1 MRVTPDKGKRCL
13 ACAGP
18 CLTRDEWL
26 DMRRL
31 GRGAAVG
38 LRARLE
44 SQGVAKETLN
54 KAPTPRTRRFAQ
66 VSRMSAPPPFLS
78 SAASNTGCAA
88 PGRAASHTPP
98 SLPTPALSPLR
109 EVPKIPVPLAC
120 SLRLRKHRTKH
131 PAEPAMRQGWV
142 WWIAYAITASL
153 LDGVRRGRRR
163 RVGNVG
169 DEYW

>member
-1 MRVTPDKGKRCL
+1 
-13 ACAGP
+13 
-18 CLTRDEWL
+18 
-26 DMRRL
+26 
-31 GRGAAVG
+31 
-38 LRARLE
+38 
-44 SQGVAKETLN
+44 
-54 KAPTPRTRRFAQ
+54 
-66 VSRMSAPPPFLS
+66 MSAPPPFLS

-142 WWIAYAITASL
+142 WWIAYARGMSRQTQQHRSSSVDARKRWHEWIYL
-153 LDGVRRGRRR
+153 LMRDVVPDVSGRKLIGR
-163 RVGNVG
+163 
-169 DEYW
+169 

>member
-1 MRVTPDKGKRCL
+1 
-13 ACAGP
+13 
-18 CLTRDEWL
+18 
-26 DMRRL
+26 
-31 GRGAAVG
+31 
-38 LRARLE
+38 
-44 SQGVAKETLN
+44 
-54 KAPTPRTRRFAQ
+54 
-66 VSRMSAPPPFLS
+66 MSAPPQFLS

-142 WWIAYAITASL
+142 WWIAYNESGKAPMLGFAFGKINGEDAL
-153 LDGVRRGRRR
+153 
-163 RVGNVG
+163 
-169 DEYW
+169 